1 MNKPGEA
8 YDEYYFCESI
18 YEMCSL
24 FTTFLCDIHREHEE
38 LVSSE
43 ELVKFMSYAVH
54 LQMEAGSRMLRE
66 KEKEIEEIRNGIKRF
81 REERDKDNEND

>member
-66 KEKEIEEIRNGIKRF
+66 KEKEIEEIRNGIKTVSGL
-81 REERDKDNEND
+81 ELITIAS